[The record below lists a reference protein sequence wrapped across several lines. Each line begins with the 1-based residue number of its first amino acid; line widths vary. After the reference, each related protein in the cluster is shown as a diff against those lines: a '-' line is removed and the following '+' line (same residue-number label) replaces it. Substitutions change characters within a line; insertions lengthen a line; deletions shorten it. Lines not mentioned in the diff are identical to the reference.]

1 MPFSFEK
8 TFDVAVKT
16 LSFGRAS
23 FSKTGE
29 PSTPKTP
36 ARRPP
41 AAVVVAHFHPRLGQ
55 RVLPEGRAPTR
66 LPRPAEGSGR
76 APQAR
81 VCFPLAP
88 CRHELLQRTPRGL
101 SGGRAGY
108 VACTTD
114 RLLADKPDLWDLFI
128 DDAGAQKEHGRGG

>member
-36 ARRPP
+36 VRRPP

-55 RVLPEGRAPTR
+55 RIEWQHPRDFDSEGVEFKQLPSGFDACEQDFVFFRHHNLYALACFHR
-66 LPRPAEGSGR
+66 L
-76 APQAR
+76 Q
-81 VCFPLAP
+81 
-88 CRHELLQRTPRGL
+88 T
-101 SGGRAGY
+101 
-108 VACTTD
+108 
-114 RLLADKPDLWDLFI
+114 
-128 DDAGAQKEHGRGG
+128 